1 MASRPSASTDPI
13 SSSSSPSYASPKRPL
28 PPSATAQTPRLSD
41 DGPSFSSPAINSHF
55 AAKRP
60 RATPQD
66 APLGTGL
73 QLRCVQ
79 RAGAITDVTG
89 DTEQCKEMLLKPLGF
104 RWERSL
110 KVWRWDGNGD
120 DSRDPANELLVRAA
134 RDGVQVTHVKFR
146 PAVAQKSARAILASL
161 MADVESP
168 SPASA
173 AAPASED
180 DWQISD
186 EALASLP
193 DVVPLAAA
201 PPPLA
206 TAPANDD
213 DWQLSD
219 EVLANLPDALPIGSQ
234 APVAI
239 PSAPRAIL
247 GAPVAIPSAPVAILG
262 APVPMAAPG
271 GATRADEDDWAVS
284 DAMLASLPEHLSAHT
299 SSGSSGS
306 GGVGAGGGGDGGGS
320 SASSV
325 AKYSHSHTGG
335 SSASSVAGSSQAGS
349 QIY

>member
-1 MASRPSASTDPI
+1 MELPVYEAHVVDVAAMASRPSASSDPI
-13 SSSSSPSYASPKRPL
+13 SSSSSPSCASPKRPL

-41 DGPSFSSPAINSHF
+41 DGPSFSSPAITSHF

-120 DSRDPANELLVRAA
+120 DSRDPTNELLVRAA
-134 RDGVQVTHVKFR
+134 RDGVQVTHVKFHH
-146 PAVAQKSARAILASL
+146 AVAQKSARAILASL
-161 MADVESP
+161 MADVDSPSP
-168 SPASA
+168 SPA
-173 AAPASED
+173 AAPAFED
-180 DWQISD
+180 DWLISD

-193 DVVPLAAA
+193 VVVPLAAA

-206 TAPANDD
+206 TVPATDE

-219 EVLANLPDALPIGSQ
+219 DVLASLPDALLN
-234 APVAI
+234 
-239 PSAPRAIL
+239 APR
-247 GAPVAIPSAPVAILG
+247 AIPSAPVAMPAAATMTAAMG
-262 APVPMAAPG
+262 APG
-271 GATRADEDDWAVS
+271 GATRADVDDWAVS
-284 DAMLASLPEHLSAHT
+284 DEVLASLPEHLSKHT

-306 GGVGAGGGGDGGGS
+306 SGSSSGGGVGAGGGGDGGGS

-325 AKYSHSHTGG
+325 A
-335 SSASSVAGSSQAGS
+335 GSSQAGS
-349 QIY
+349 QLCR

>member
-1 MASRPSASTDPI
+1 MDPI

-28 PPSATAQTPRLSD
+28 PPSATARTPRLSD
-41 DGPSFSSPAINSHF
+41 DGPSFSSPAITSHF

-120 DSRDPANELLVRAA
+120 DSRDPTNELLVRAA

-186 EALASLP
+186 EALASLQ

-234 APVAI
+234 A
-239 PSAPRAIL
+239 SR
-247 GAPVAIPSAPVAILG
+247 AIPSAPVAILD
-262 APVPMAAPG
+262 APVAMAAPG
-271 GATRADEDDWAVS
+271 
-284 DAMLASLPEHLSAHT
+284 
-299 SSGSSGS
+299 
-306 GGVGAGGGGDGGGS
+306 
-320 SASSV
+320 
-325 AKYSHSHTGG
+325 GG

>member
-1 MASRPSASTDPI
+1 M
-13 SSSSSPSYASPKRPL
+13 
-28 PPSATAQTPRLSD
+28 
-41 DGPSFSSPAINSHF
+41 
-55 AAKRP
+55 
-60 RATPQD
+60 
-66 APLGTGL
+66 
-73 QLRCVQ
+73 
-79 RAGAITDVTG
+79 
-89 DTEQCKEMLLKPLGF
+89 KPLGF

-120 DSRDPANELLVRAA
+120 DSRDPTNELFVRAA

-173 AAPASED
+173 VAPASED

-186 EALASLP
+186 EALACLP

-206 TAPANDD
+206 TAPVNDD

-239 PSAPRAIL
+239 PSAPVPIL
-247 GAPVAIPSAPVAILG
+247 GAPVTIPSAPGAILD

-271 GATRADEDDWAVS
+271 GATCADEDDWAVS

-299 SSGSSGS
+299 RSGSSGS

>member
-41 DGPSFSSPAINSHF
+41 DGPSFSSPAITSHF

-120 DSRDPANELLVRAA
+120 DSRDPTNELLVRAA

-161 MADVESP
+161 MADVDSP
-168 SPASA
+168 SSASA

-219 EVLANLPDALPIGSQ
+219 EVLSNLPDALPIGSQ
-234 APVAI
+234 AP
-239 PSAPRAIL
+239 R
-247 GAPVAIPSAPVAILG
+247 AIPSAPVAILG
-262 APVPMAAPG
+262 APVAILGAPG
-271 GATRADEDDWAVS
+271 GATRADVDDWAVS

-325 AKYSHSHTGG
+325 A
-335 SSASSVAGSSQAGS
+335 GSSQAGS
-349 QIY
+349 QLCR

>member
-1 MASRPSASTDPI
+1 MASGPSASTDPI

-41 DGPSFSSPAINSHF
+41 DGPSFSSPAITSHF

-120 DSRDPANELLVRAA
+120 DSRDPTNELLVRAA

-234 APVAI
+234 A
-239 PSAPRAIL
+239 SR
-247 GAPVAIPSAPVAILG
+247 AIPSAPVAILG

-299 SSGSSGS
+299 RSGSSGS

>member
-1 MASRPSASTDPI
+1 MASRPSASSDPI
-13 SSSSSPSYASPKRPL
+13 SSSSSPSCASPKRPL

-41 DGPSFSSPAINSHF
+41 DGPSFSSPAITSHF

-79 RAGAITDVTG
+79 RAGAITDVNG

-120 DSRDPANELLVRAA
+120 DSRDPTNELLVRAT

-161 MADVESP
+161 MADVDSP
-168 SPASA
+168 SSASA

-219 EVLANLPDALPIGSQ
+219 EVLSNLPDALPIGSQ
-234 APVAI
+234 AP
-239 PSAPRAIL
+239 R
-247 GAPVAIPSAPVAILG
+247 AIPSAPVAILG
-262 APVPMAAPG
+262 APVAILGAPG
-271 GATRADEDDWAVS
+271 GATRADVDDWAVS

-325 AKYSHSHTGG
+325 A
-335 SSASSVAGSSQAGS
+335 SSQAGS
-349 QIY
+349 QLSR

>member
-41 DGPSFSSPAINSHF
+41 DGPSFSSPAITSHF

-120 DSRDPANELLVRAA
+120 DSRDPTNELLVRAA

-239 PSAPRAIL
+239 PSAPVPIL
-247 GAPVAIPSAPVAILG
+247 GAPVTIPSAPVAILG

-284 DAMLASLPEHLSAHT
+284 DAMLASLPEHLSTHT

-306 GGVGAGGGGDGGGS
+306 GGVGAGGGGDGG
-320 SASSV
+320 V

>member
-1 MASRPSASTDPI
+1 
-13 SSSSSPSYASPKRPL
+13 L

-41 DGPSFSSPAINSHF
+41 DGPSFSSPAITSHF

-173 AAPASED
+173 VAPASED

-186 EALASLP
+186 EALACLP

-234 APVAI
+234 A
-239 PSAPRAIL
+239 SR
-247 GAPVAIPSAPVAILG
+247 AIPSAPVAILD
-262 APVPMAAPG
+262 APVAMAAPG

-299 SSGSSGS
+299 RSGSSGS

>member
-41 DGPSFSSPAINSHF
+41 DGPSFSSPAITSHF

-173 AAPASED
+173 VAPASED

-186 EALASLP
+186 EALACLP

-234 APVAI
+234 AP
-239 PSAPRAIL
+239 R
-247 GAPVAIPSAPVAILG
+247 AIPSAPVPILGAPVTIPSAPGAILD

-299 SSGSSGS
+299 RSGSSGS
-306 GGVGAGGGGDGGGS
+306 GGVGAGGGGDGG
-320 SASSV
+320 V

>member
-41 DGPSFSSPAINSHF
+41 DGPSFSSPAITSHF

-173 AAPASED
+173 VAPASED

-186 EALASLP
+186 EALACLP

-219 EVLANLPDALPIGSQ
+219 EVLANVPDALPIGSQ
-234 APVAI
+234 APRAI
-239 PSAPRAIL
+239 PSAPVPIL
-247 GAPVAIPSAPVAILG
+247 GAPVA
-262 APVPMAAPG
+262 MAAPG

-306 GGVGAGGGGDGGGS
+306 GGVGAGGGGDGG
-320 SASSV
+320 V

>member
-41 DGPSFSSPAINSHF
+41 DGPSFSSPAITSHF

-173 AAPASED
+173 VAPASED

-234 APVAI
+234 AP
-239 PSAPRAIL
+239 R
-247 GAPVAIPSAPVAILG
+247 AIPSAPVAILD
-262 APVPMAAPG
+262 APVAMAAPG

-299 SSGSSGS
+299 RSGSSGS

>member
-1 MASRPSASTDPI
+1 M
-13 SSSSSPSYASPKRPL
+13 
-28 PPSATAQTPRLSD
+28 
-41 DGPSFSSPAINSHF
+41 
-55 AAKRP
+55 
-60 RATPQD
+60 
-66 APLGTGL
+66 
-73 QLRCVQ
+73 
-79 RAGAITDVTG
+79 
-89 DTEQCKEMLLKPLGF
+89 KPLGF

-120 DSRDPANELLVRAA
+120 DSRDPTNELLVRAA

-193 DVVPLAAA
+193 DVVPLAAVL
-201 PPPLA
+201 PPLA

-234 APVAI
+234 APRAI

-247 GAPVAIPSAPVAILG
+247 GAPVPILGAPVAILG

-299 SSGSSGS
+299 RSGSSGS

>member
-1 MASRPSASTDPI
+1 
-13 SSSSSPSYASPKRPL
+13 
-28 PPSATAQTPRLSD
+28 
-41 DGPSFSSPAINSHF
+41 
-55 AAKRP
+55 
-60 RATPQD
+60 
-66 APLGTGL
+66 
-73 QLRCVQ
+73 VQ

-120 DSRDPANELLVRAA
+120 DSRDPTNELFVRAA

-234 APVAI
+234 APRAI
-239 PSAPRAIL
+239 PSAPVPILDAPVPIL
-247 GAPVAIPSAPVAILG
+247 GAPVTIPSAPVAIL
-262 APVPMAAPG
+262 AAPG
-271 GATRADEDDWAVS
+271 GAMRADEDDWAVS
-284 DAMLASLPEHLSAHT
+284 DAMLASLPEHLSTHT

-320 SASSV
+320 SASSM

-349 QIY
+349 QIILEGGF

>member
-41 DGPSFSSPAINSHF
+41 DGPSFSSPAITSHF

-173 AAPASED
+173 VAPASED

-186 EALASLP
+186 EALACLP

-234 APVAI
+234 A
-239 PSAPRAIL
+239 SR
-247 GAPVAIPSAPVAILG
+247 AIPSAPVAILD
-262 APVPMAAPG
+262 APVAMAAPG

-306 GGVGAGGGGDGGGS
+306 GGVGAGGGGDGG
-320 SASSV
+320 V

>member
-41 DGPSFSSPAINSHF
+41 DGPSFSSPAITSHF

-120 DSRDPANELLVRAA
+120 DSRDPTNELFVRAA

-234 APVAI
+234 AP
-239 PSAPRAIL
+239 R
-247 GAPVAIPSAPVAILG
+247 AIPSAPVAILG
-262 APVPMAAPG
+262 APG
-271 GATRADEDDWAVS
+271 GATCADEDDWAVS
-284 DAMLASLPEHLSAHT
+284 DAMLASLPEHLSTHT

-325 AKYSHSHTGG
+325 A
-335 SSASSVAGSSQAGS
+335 GSSQAGS